1 MTKLELL
8 WGFLGLL
15 FVFYPRSVSFYS
27 YFLVQYEYLLYSGCY
42 FMIWFCLI
50 FKRNLDV
57 GQEKVTSWRWMDSF
71 FVLLMLYL
79 FVCACVNFKENG
91 FIILQLGVAILGYYC
106 FRNIPKNHFVWYV
119 VAFWVAGGIQVIYS
133 LYTQADYFLLSEKWS
148 RIYGSFLNTSVWG
161 NYLALLLMMSLGL
174 IVWVK
179 KQYLLLLLLLCI
191 SLGLLLLQS
200 DSRTGWLAVLIG
212 LTGGAYWMY
221 LSKGR
226 IRLKK
231 VHLLLT
237 ILSLSLFI
245 SVLCY
250 TFYLYKKDSGDGRL
264 LVWRVSYEMV
274 KDAPLLG
281 HGVNGFR
288 QNYMYYQA
296 SFFKKHPMHKWRMLA
311 DDSSFTF
318 NEYIRF
324 IVEHGTIAGFLFFS
338 LCLYVLLKRTN
349 NKEPKVAL
357 SKILLLSW
365 GIVAFFSYPFFMW
378 QFVVILLF
386 IVAGIG
392 GGDIIYVLHKNGFIR
407 NVYRFG
413 LLVWVGIMLGGGVL
427 YGKKTQMLFN
437 QGKNLYA
444 ARNYTGAK
452 DALKC
457 SFIYFPDYNTAMLI
471 GEVYDELQRS
481 DSAEYYWRMASD
493 MIPYRVV
500 PHFRLF
506 KLYQKTDI
514 EKAYREALQIRN
526 MPVKVYAPH
535 LNEIYKEVDDFLKD
549 YCFHCFS

>member
-1 MTKLELL
+1 MKKLELL

-91 FIILQLGVAILGYYC
+91 FIILQLGVATLGYYC

-191 SLGLLLLQS
+191 SLGLLLWQS

-324 IVEHGTIAGFLFFS
+324 IVEHGTIAGFL
-338 LCLYVLLKRTN
+338 
-349 NKEPKVAL
+349 
-357 SKILLLSW
+357 
-365 GIVAFFSYPFFMW
+365 
-378 QFVVILLF
+378 
-386 IVAGIG
+386 
-392 GGDIIYVLHKNGFIR
+392 
-407 NVYRFG
+407 
-413 LLVWVGIMLGGGVL
+413 
-427 YGKKTQMLFN
+427 
-437 QGKNLYA
+437 
-444 ARNYTGAK
+444 
-452 DALKC
+452 
-457 SFIYFPDYNTAMLI
+457 
-471 GEVYDELQRS
+471 
-481 DSAEYYWRMASD
+481 
-493 MIPYRVV
+493 
-500 PHFRLF
+500 
-506 KLYQKTDI
+506 
-514 EKAYREALQIRN
+514 
-526 MPVKVYAPH
+526 
-535 LNEIYKEVDDFLKD
+535 
-549 YCFHCFS
+549 